1 MTAANPVLKP
11 GALASWLDGRMR
23 AHNLNQHRLA
33 AQTGIASS
41 TLWRIRHGHI
51 PQPRLIMTLADFFG
65 EDFGT
70 VAEIA
75 GLVRLAELPV
85 EVRNML
91 RPWYCLPEKERNAIL
106 RQFAGVLDLLEI
118 A

>member
-1 MTAANPVLKP
+1 MTAANPALKP
-11 GALASWLDGRMR
+11 DALASWLDGHMR
-23 AHNLNQHRLA
+23 ARKLNLHQLA
-33 AQTGIASS
+33 TQTGIASS

-75 GLVRLAELPV
+75 GLVRLADLPA
-85 EVRNML
+85 EVRSML
-91 RPWYCLPEKERNAIL
+91 RPLFSLPEKERNAIL
-106 RQFAGVLDLLEI
+106 RQFGRLLDLLESE
-118 A
+118 